1 MSLGNITTHR
11 LEADLAVAAN
21 LVMRATDFACLCQ
34 DGQIILLNDAAMNL
48 LGISNGEIDGQAG
61 RHFNTLVHESD
72 SWTLNSWWCT
82 GNDSAA
88 PGLGSRSHCRL
99 GSPETGWH
107 SLEITCA
114 HHWTGERQ
122 YEIIFGRETSSRH
135 ATAAAA
141 TTTTTTTVNKSALP
155 RAAMLKNA
163 AVLRRERVKR
173 KWAERNVRRLAY
185 QDHLTG
191 LINRAYFQLRLKNTL
206 RHSESFGR
214 SVLMLVINI
223 DQFDDINDR
232 IGSNAGD
239 IVLRQVGAR
248 IRHCMRATDTVA
260 RLGGDEFA
268 VLVSNSKALN
278 IVDGLAKKIISAIA
292 KPFNIDG
299 MELNIT
305 CCIGATLYPTD
316 AQDSETMQKHA
327 HIALSRA
334 KQLGAGRYQVFDV
347 ALNEQVKLRRQLE
360 DELSLAITEN
370 QLVVHY
376 QPQVDINSGEVLGVE
391 ALVRWLHPERGM
403 IPPVV
408 FVPIA
413 ETSGLILP
421 MTEWVMREACAGLKR
436 CLDIGIDIER
446 VSVNLSANLLLH
458 DDLIGLVIRI
468 LKETGLPAKRLEMEI
483 TESMV
488 MHDIEKSS
496 KTLNSLYL
504 LGLNLALD
512 DFGTGYSSLTYLRQ
526 FPLSTLKIDRSF
538 ITEMSANAEDI
549 AIVRAVIALAH
560 SLHLRVVAEGVEEE
574 AQLQILRQENCDQVQ
589 GYYYSRPLPLDDL
602 ISWCAARK
610 VAQAAQ
616 RVSGGEARLTG

>member
-1 MSLGNITTHR
+1 MSLGNFTARR
-11 LEADLAVAAN
+11 LEPDLAVAAK
-21 LVMRATDFACLCQ
+21 LVMNATGFACLCQ
-34 DGQIILLNDAAMNL
+34 DGKIILLNDAAINL
-48 LGISNGEIDGQAG
+48 LGAAYGDGEGQAG
-61 RHFNTLVHESD
+61 RHFHTLVHESD
-72 SWTLNSWWCT
+72 RWTLHSWWSSSK
-82 GNDSAA
+82 DEAA
-88 PGLGSRSHCRL
+88 PDLGSRSHCRL
-99 GSPETGWH
+99 GSPESGWH
-107 SLEITCA
+107 SLELTCA
-114 HHWTGERQ
+114 NHWIGERQ
-122 YEIIFGRETSSRH
+122 YELILGRDTSSRQTSST
-135 ATAAAA
+135 TAAA
-141 TTTTTTTVNKSALP
+141 TVKISETP
-155 RAAMLKNA
+155 RAVMLKNA

-191 LINRAYFQLRLKNTL
+191 LINRAYFQLRLKHTL

-223 DQFDDINDR
+223 DHFDDINDR

-239 IVLRQVGAR
+239 LVLRQVGQR

-268 VLVSNSKALN
+268 VLVSNSKVLN

-292 KPFNIDG
+292 EPFNIDG

-305 CCIGATLYPTD
+305 CSIGATLYPTD

-327 HIALSRA
+327 HIALARA

-347 ALNEQVKLRRQLE
+347 ALNEQVRLRRQLE
-360 DELSLAITEN
+360 DELSLAITNN
-370 QLVVHY
+370 QLEVHY
-376 QPQVDINSGEVLGVE
+376 QPQVDINSGELLGVE
-391 ALVRWLHPERGM
+391 ALVRWRHPERGM
-403 IPPVV
+403 IPPVM

-413 ETSGLILP
+413 ETSGLIFP

-446 VSVNLSANLLLH
+446 VSVNLSANLLHH
-458 DDLIGLVIRI
+458 DDLIGMVSRI
-468 LKETGLPAKRLEMEI
+468 LKETGLPTKRLEVEI

-488 MHDIEKSS
+488 MEDIEKSS

-504 LGLNLALD
+504 LGLSIALD

-538 ITEMSANAEDI
+538 ITEMSNNAEDI

-574 AQLQILRQENCDQVQ
+574 AQLQILKQENCDQVQ
-589 GYYYSRPLPLDDL
+589 GYYYSRPLPLDGL
-602 ISWCAARK
+602 ISWCTDRDIAKAAQLVCGGAARSI
-610 VAQAAQ
+610 A
-616 RVSGGEARLTG
+616 